1 MRAGLFPILIAAI
14 AASSFVLQSTPRANA
29 DPKPQDRKV
38 RDKLHG
44 ALAQQARSYLQ
55 QNLSVK
61 QAKKLGDGLER
72 SIDRLSKRDPD
83 SQPLAFLYCE
93 VAVAFSFAFKEDED
107 TSKARELYV
116 KAQQKARYFLKKR
129 YPKNYKALTA
139 GTADAAKKAI
149 KTLKR
154 RDLPAVFWYAFALGM
169 ETNLIRSTQLLIQLP
184 RQRLLMEWVLA
195 RDETIFNAG
204 PHLSL
209 ALSYSA
215 FPKAAGG
222 NLKRALTHFS
232 AIEKITGRRW
242 LLARIIRAKY
252 FSVALQNELPDKATA
267 KDRQAAAVFAWQ
279 DFFMQLESVAKA
291 PDKLWPSRNLYNSV
305 AKEKAWDMLR
315 RADDYI
321 FPPKGYSNPY
331 EESD

>member
-1 MRAGLFPILIAAI
+1 MRAGLFPILIVAVIGLMFAPQ
-14 AASSFVLQSTPRANA
+14 SSPQANA
-29 DPKPQDRKV
+29 GPNTQDRKV
-38 RDKLHG
+38 RDRLHG

-55 QNLSVK
+55 KKLSVK

-83 SQPLAFLYCE
+83 SEPLAFLYCE
-93 VAVAFSFAFKEDED
+93 IAVAFSFAFKEDED
-107 TSKARELYV
+107 KSKARELYV
-116 KAQQKARYFLKKR
+116 KAQKKACYFLKKH
-129 YPKNYKALTA
+129 YPKNYKTLTT
-139 GTADAAKKAI
+139 GTAVAAKKAI
-149 KTLKR
+149 KELKR
-154 RDLPAVFWYAFALGM
+154 KDLPAVFWYAFALGM
-169 ETNLIRSTQLLIQLP
+169 ETNLIRSTNLLIQIP
-184 RQRLLMEWVLA
+184 RQRLLIEWVLE

-215 FPKAAGG
+215 TPKAAGG
-222 NLKRALTHFS
+222 DLKRALKHFS

-242 LLARIIRAKY
+242 LLARVVRAKY
-252 FSVALQNELPDKATA
+252 FSVALQNELPKKATL
-267 KDRQAAAVFAWQ
+267 KDRQAAGVLAWQ
-279 DFFMQLESVAKA
+279 DFFMQLESVANA

-321 FPPKGYSNPY
+321 FPPKGYQNPY